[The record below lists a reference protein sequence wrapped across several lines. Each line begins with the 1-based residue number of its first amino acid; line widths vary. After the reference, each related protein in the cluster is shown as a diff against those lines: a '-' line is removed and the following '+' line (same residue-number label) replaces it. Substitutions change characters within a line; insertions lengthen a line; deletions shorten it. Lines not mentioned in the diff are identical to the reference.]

1 MQQSSIFAKIFFGI
15 LLFLTYQLSYAT
27 TVVISGNTPIN
38 NHTSYENVTLDMT
51 NGSFTLQQNGIL
63 IIKNSIVN
71 VTLSPSNPFFA
82 MLNGGKLI
90 MINSTV
96 NTTTSGITA
105 NPDAKQPFELVLVSQ
120 GGLVLKGNNIA
131 IDQNY
136 MAGFV
141 DTQDLATTDFVIANN
156 SIKNFHGGLYL
167 INSDSPSITENT
179 FDNVSFSNVFL
190 NGHLATVERNTFTFP
205 GYLHNG
211 DAVDVINANGI
222 TIADNIVASSSGYGF
237 YILGGANIL
246 IDNNKITDGKSYAIF
261 IDTPVDMSIKKHA
274 YLAKMLG
281 KRKMTFE
288 PNQNISISSNYISL
302 NRYGITGGIVDGLN
316 VTNNMFIQRFNTAAM
331 RQFWTDNDVLLAQA
345 SNLDWTKNL
354 YKEAFTQE
362 VPGNN
367 TNALQFVPFPA
378 HGGVVL
384 P

>member
-38 NHTSYENVTLDMT
+38 SHTSYENVTLDMT
-51 NGSFTLQQNGIL
+51 NGSFTLQQNGVL

-82 MLNGGKLI
+82 MLSGGKLI
-90 MINSTV
+90 MLNSTV
-96 NTTTSGITA
+96 NATTSGITA

-167 INSDSPSITENT
+167 INSDSPSITENS
-179 FDNVSFSNVFL
+179 FNNVSFSNVFL

-211 DAVDVINANGI
+211 DAIDVINANGV
-222 TIADNIVASSSGYGF
+222 TIADNIVASSSGYGL
-237 YILGGANIL
+237 YILGGANVL

-281 KRKMTFE
+281 KRKMSFE
-288 PNQNISISSNYISL
+288 PNQNISITSNYISL
-302 NRYGITGGIVDGLN
+302 NRYGLAGGIIDGLN

-331 RQFWTDNDVLLAQA
+331 RQFWTNNDVLLAQA
-345 SNLDWTKNL
+345 TNLDWTKNL